1 LLYLISGIPIGHCP
15 EAIQKLAD
23 KNFEIMKANPRHPS
37 IRLKNAGIFWSAR
50 IGLQHRALA
59 KEREEGL
66 IWVWIGH
73 HLNTS
78 IGSKPNKP
86 NV

>member
-1 LLYLISGIPIGHCP
+1 LLHLISGVPIGPLP

-23 KNFEIMKANPRHPS
+23 KNFEIMKANSRHPS
-37 IRLKNAGIFWSAR
+37 IHLKKTGIFWSAR
-50 IGLQHRALA
+50 VGIQYRALA

-73 HLNTS
+73 HSQYDHWLKTQ
-78 IGSKPNKP
+78 
-86 NV
+86 

>member
-1 LLYLISGIPIGHCP
+1 VKHFASPDFWSSYRALP

-23 KNFEIMKANPRHPS
+23 KNFEIMKANPMHPS
-37 IRLKNAGIFWSAR
+37 IRLKKAGIFWSAR
-50 IGLQHRALA
+50 VGIQYRALA

-73 HLNTS
+73 HSQYDHWLKTQ
-78 IGSKPNKP
+78 
-86 NV
+86 

>member
-1 LLYLISGIPIGHCP
+1 VKHFASPDFWSSYRALP

-23 KNFEIMKANPRHPS
+23 KNFEIMKANPMLPS
-37 IRLKNAGIFWSAR
+37 IRLKKAGIFWSAR
-50 IGLQHRALA
+50 VGIQYRALA

-73 HLNTS
+73 HSQYDHWLKTQ
-78 IGSKPNKP
+78 
-86 NV
+86 

>member
-1 LLYLISGIPIGHCP
+1 VKHFASPDFWSSYRALP

-37 IRLKNAGIFWSAR
+37 IRLKKAGIFWSAR
-50 IGLQHRALA
+50 VGIQYRALA

-73 HLNTS
+73 HSQYDHWLKTQ
-78 IGSKPNKP
+78 
-86 NV
+86 

>member
-1 LLYLISGIPIGHCP
+1 VKHFASPDFWSSYRALP

-37 IRLKNAGIFWSAR
+37 IRLKKAGIFWSAR
-50 IGLQHRALA
+50 VGIQYRALA

-66 IWVWIGH
+66 IWFWIGH
-73 HLNTS
+73 HSQYDHWLKTQ
-78 IGSKPNKP
+78 
-86 NV
+86 

>member
-1 LLYLISGIPIGHCP
+1 VKHFASPDFWSSYRALP

-37 IRLKNAGIFWSAR
+37 IHLKKTGIFWSAR
-50 IGLQHRALA
+50 AGIQYRALA

-73 HLNTS
+73 HSQYDHWLKTQ
-78 IGSKPNKP
+78 
-86 NV
+86 